1 MRIINDEIYQF
12 LFRKSVIE
20 ADRIAIKFRG
30 SETEI
35 ENRSVELF
43 LLIFEAKLKRF
54 RKYLNN

>member
-1 MRIINDEIYQF
+1 MRIINEEIYQF
-12 LFRKSVIE
+12 LFRTSVIE

>member
-1 MRIINDEIYQF
+1 MRIINDESYQF
-12 LFRKSVIE
+12 LFRTSVIE

>member
-12 LFRKSVIE
+12 LFRTSVID

>member
-12 LFRKSVIE
+12 LFRTSVIE

-35 ENRSVELF
+35 KNRSVELF

>member
-1 MRIINDEIYQF
+1 MHIINDEIYQF
-12 LFRKSVIE
+12 LFRTSVIE

>member
-12 LFRKSVIE
+12 LFRTSVIE

>member
-1 MRIINDEIYQF
+1 MRIINDEIYPF
-12 LFRKSVIE
+12 LFRTSVIE

-35 ENRSVELF
+35 ESRSVELF

>member
-1 MRIINDEIYQF
+1 MRIINDEIYPF
-12 LFRKSVIE
+12 LFRTSVIE

-35 ENRSVELF
+35 GSRSVGLF